1 MANTWPGLNS
11 SSLAVGLGAR
21 EEEKGDEREERRWEE
36 SRDSP
41 LWVSPTSP
49 HFVLMGDKSHSEHK
63 VPMAKLDQARPD
75 WVLYT
80 VPKR

>member
-11 SSLAVGLGAR
+11 SSLAVGPGAR
-21 EEEKGDEREERRWEE
+21 GEGRRWEE

-41 LWVSPTSP
+41 LWVSPTRL

-63 VPMAKLDQARPD
+63 VPMTELCLARPD
-75 WVLYT
+75 WVS
-80 VPKR
+80 